1 MNVQKKVDKVSQHFP
16 IEIRAK
22 LVRAAQTPV
31 RDADPLARARAIDDV
46 VSWARTCFPRW
57 FR

>member
-31 RDADPLARARAIDDV
+31 SSADPLARARAIDDV
-46 VSWARTCFPRW
+46 VAWSRTCFPRW